1 MADTAVLSSERHT
14 GEGEPS
20 DQEVGEHGTTS
31 GTASA
36 SPADSIKDVAGVEN
50 FKPGLRVW
58 LAFLT
63 LCVLTLMVA
72 LDGTSISVAL
82 PVWDL
87 FSKLKVNTEAKY

>member
-1 MADTAVLSSERHT
+1 MADTAVLSPERDT
-14 GEGEPS
+14 GEGESPG
-20 DQEVGEHGTTS
+20 QKAEEH

-36 SPADSIKDVAGVEN
+36 SPADSIKDAASFEN
-50 FKPGLRVW
+50 FKPSLRVW

-82 PVWDL
+82 PV
-87 FSKLKVNTEAKY
+87 

>member
-1 MADTAVLSSERHT
+1 MADTAALSPESPTDEKDL
-14 GEGEPS
+14 S
-20 DQEVGEHGTTS
+20 DQEVGGQDTTIS
-31 GTASA
+31 
-36 SPADSIKDVAGVEN
+36 SPADSIKNTADAEN

-82 PVWDL
+82 PVWTFL
-87 FSKLKVNTEAKY
+87 SL